1 MGVCLFIKYE
11 VLQPLHQNDQDQH
24 GQYKAEVVLQPAGH
38 LEAAAGVALG
48 QVVVKIPAPAGD
60 AEQQVDEAAA
70 GQQQQNRP
78 VPRYAGIVGKIA
90 KKRRKDGSFLK

>member
-1 MGVCLFIKYE
+1 MPARTWGLAYLLK

-70 GQQQQNRP
+70 GQQ
-78 VPRYAGIVGKIA
+78 
-90 KKRRKDGSFLK
+90 